1 LSSFVSSLHS
11 NFTLIEL
18 ITKMLEKIS
27 HIILSFTLLVSTT
40 GFTITRHY
48 CGDKVESIA
57 VDSVPES
64 CCEMGDCCH
73 NELTLYQVEDDFSIP
88 VIDNQIHATS
98 FELLFSAVFVV
109 IPQIEVASEF
119 MLFSVAESP
128 PPLKTVTVLSL
139 LQSYLC

>member
-1 LSSFVSSLHS
+1 
-11 NFTLIEL
+11 
-18 ITKMLEKIS
+18 MLKKIA

-48 CGDKVESIA
+48 CGDIVESIA
-57 VDSVPES
+57 VDSLPES
-64 CCEMGDCCH
+64 CCEMSDCCH
-73 NELTLYQVEDDFSIP
+73 NESTFYQVEDDFSIP
-88 VIDNQIHATS
+88 LIDNQIQATS
-98 FELLFSAVFVV
+98 LELLFSAVFVV

-119 MLFSVAESP
+119 TLFSAAESP